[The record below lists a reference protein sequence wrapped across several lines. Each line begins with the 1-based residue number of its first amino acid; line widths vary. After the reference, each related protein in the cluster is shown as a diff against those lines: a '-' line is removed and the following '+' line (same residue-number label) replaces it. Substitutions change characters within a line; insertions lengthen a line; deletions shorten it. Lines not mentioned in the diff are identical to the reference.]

1 MVESTQLAMGSNRE
15 TTQELIGT
23 SMPRELLVDPE
34 RALERLLGPPS
45 KLVQPGGLVV
55 EGVTGV
61 YRCDQCLVFKCSSR
75 GDENLKQVAMSIQ
88 YCIMVHFVEYFCDR
102 CAPM

>member
-61 YRCDQCLVFKCSSR
+61 YPGILPWENTVFR
-75 GDENLKQVAMSIQ
+75 LYHA
-88 YCIMVHFVEYFCDR
+88 
-102 CAPM
+102 